1 MVDDDDVGI
10 DLKTGERPHRAREVR
25 RRTEESL
32 MLAPVG
38 RLTAVMARA
47 RGVRVGRRDRGAEGE
62 RARCPSPRHRLA
74 PFRRPLRFS
83 VGVPVTFTASLKP
96 SVNVVVSPACS
107 IPVPGEAET
116 CVTVGASDDPV
127 VAGADADA
135 DVGGSPK
142 YFAHAAASSGL
153 WSAELVK

>member
-1 MVDDDDVGI
+1 MAV
-10 DLKTGERPHRAREVR
+10 PP
-25 RRTEESL
+25 SL
-32 MLAPVG
+32 
-38 RLTAVMARA
+38 
-47 RGVRVGRRDRGAEGE
+47 
-62 RARCPSPRHRLA
+62 S
-74 PFRRPLRFS
+74 FS

-135 DVGGSPK
+135 DVDGSPK
-142 YFAHAAASSGL
+142 YFPHPAASTGFVP
-153 WSAELVK
+153 AELLNQTFPPDSTFHMSPN